1 MSVLIEEMQE
11 PVAIRRAAEAVL
23 RDLPEWFGIEE
34 ALQTYIHRSAELK
47 SLRAVQG
54 HETLGFISIER
65 HNPQSAEIYV
75 MGVKKSSHRQGIGR
89 KLLEA
94 METILTKEGYRMLLV
109 KTLSASHPDPGYR
122 KSRAFYTANGF
133 IALHEFPELWGKENP
148 CLLMGK
154 PLS

>member
-1 MSVLIEEMQE
+1 MSVLIEEMKG
-11 PVAIRRAAEAVL
+11 PLAIKQAAEEVL

-34 ALQTYIHRSAELK
+34 ALQAYVQRSAELK
-47 SLRAVQG
+47 SLRAVRG
-54 HETLGFISIER
+54 SETLGFISIES

-75 MGVKKSSHRQGIGR
+75 MGVKKSSHRLGIGR
-89 KLLEA
+89 KLLETV
-94 METILTKEGYRMLLV
+94 ETKLTKEGYRMLLV
-109 KTLSASHPDPGYR
+109 KTLSAAHPDPGY
-122 KSRAFYTANGF
+122 KQSRAFYTANGF